1 MAMELRHLRC
11 FLAIVE
17 EGSLTRAAQRLH
29 LSQPVVSRTLAQ
41 VEAHV
46 GVRLVDRSTH
56 HLQLT
61 PAGEAFAARATTALA
76 AVEAA
81 FDAERLRSWPLRLG
95 HAWSALGDR
104 TAALL
109 RCWRERHPATELEL
123 RKVDDVGEA
132 LRQGVVDA
140 AVLRGERLPAGLQAR
155 ELRREPRL
163 AVVPAGGSLAG
174 RAALALA
181 DLGGE
186 VVAVNTVSGTTTT
199 RLWPAEIRPGRTIE
213 VTNTDDWL
221 AVIAAGR
228 AVGVTTS
235 STAAMHP
242 YPGVVYVPLSD
253 APAVP
258 VRVVWQ
264 EPPSHPAVPDLV
276 ALAGEVLA
284 DHEGG

>member
-1 MAMELRHLRC
+1 MELRHLRC

-123 RKVDDVGEA
+123 RKVDDVGDA

-155 ELRREPRL
+155 ELRQEPRL
-163 AVVPAGGSLAG
+163 AVVPAGGPLAG
-174 RAALALA
+174 RVALALA

-258 VRVVWQ
+258 VRVVWR

-284 DHEGG
+284 DHEGE

>member
-1 MAMELRHLRC
+1 MTMELRHLRC

-17 EGSLTRAAQRLH
+17 EGSLTRAARRLH

-61 PAGEAFAARATTALA
+61 PAGEAFGARATTALA

-140 AVLRGERLPAGLQAR
+140 AVLRGERLPAGLRAQD
-155 ELRREPRL
+155 LRHERRL
-163 AVVPAGGSLAG
+163 AAVPAGGPLAARPSLE
-174 RAALALA
+174 LA
-181 DLGGE
+181 DLGSE

-253 APAVP
+253 APPVP

-276 ALAGEVLA
+276 ALAREVLA
-284 DHEGG
+284 DEGG